1 MDLVHRIQP
10 WLKTPRV
17 YNIMDAISAFIAF
30 GTAATIC
37 MTTHQM
43 TFTEKAWYFF
53 SLWLMI
59 ISALSLDKTL

>member
-1 MDLVHRIQP
+1 
-10 WLKTPRV
+10 
-17 YNIMDAISAFIAF
+17 MDAISAFIAF